1 MQELLLSAWIVPVTN
16 SSGGKYS
23 LHNLRSFGSIPG
35 SEISND
41 FFQMIYKESIIHC
54 TLFTPLFCG
63 PIEIKKRRSRYR
75 KILLRALKP
84 ILETNKIR
92 VEVMHQLNKIRVK
105 VMCQLT
111 SVFFLYRAQCFLFL
125 ISNALLDFEPSLH
138 KILIWNF

>member
-1 MQELLLSAWIVPVTN
+1 MTFFLEKRNFLKIKKKFEPPLENLSYAPV
-16 SSGGKYS
+16 
-23 LHNLRSFGSIPG
+23 
-35 SEISND
+35 
-41 FFQMIYKESIIHC
+41 IYLKFDIYMGC
-54 TLFTPLFCG
+54 

-138 KILIWNF
+138 KILI